1 MTCHYGQIKT
11 ITDQS
16 VLIRTDR
23 SDVTIEESNLIR
35 VRLGF
40 SGRSV
45 PPDNPYLVLATVY
58 SGRSS
63 WSDLIGFMPF
73 QSKSHPGFTVRM
85 SVTTT
90 GGKLHRGSLGQVTGS
105 EISLTDPFGKEISI
119 PKTEVS
125 RIDYIR
131 DKPLSD
137 KEEFYWEELAM
148 LRIFDPALYPR
159 VFHLGDKM
167 PVRLYESDVP
177 EDNSP
182 VHCSN

>member
-1 MTCHYGQIKT
+1 M
-11 ITDQS
+11 
-16 VLIRTDR
+16 
-23 SDVTIEESNLIR
+23 
-35 VRLGF
+35 
-40 SGRSV
+40 
-45 PPDNPYLVLATVY
+45 
-58 SGRSS
+58 
-63 WSDLIGFMPF
+63 
-73 QSKSHPGFTVRM
+73 
-85 SVTTT
+85 
-90 GGKLHRGSLGQVTGS
+90 
-105 EISLTDPFGKEISI
+105 TDPFGKEISI